1 LALHLLLEVCQEQ
14 LALLGLIFFMLILH
28 FCLLCVSAQGR
39 RGESN
44 DRFSSDLFSMASHR
58 LPFQMRNF
66 GLVCCRARAI
76 ELQRRRKDFLCSLIT
91 RQFAVEQRHQHKPV
105 SES

>member
-1 LALHLLLEVCQEQ
+1 MILTVRGDFVFLALHLLLEVCQEQ
-14 LALLGLIFFMLILH
+14 LALLGVIFFMLKLH

-39 RGESN
+39 GESC

-66 GLVCCRARAI
+66 GLVCCRGRAI
-76 ELQRRRKDFLCSLIT
+76 ELQRRRKDFLCALIT
-91 RQFAVEQRHQHKPV
+91 RQFAV
-105 SES
+105 